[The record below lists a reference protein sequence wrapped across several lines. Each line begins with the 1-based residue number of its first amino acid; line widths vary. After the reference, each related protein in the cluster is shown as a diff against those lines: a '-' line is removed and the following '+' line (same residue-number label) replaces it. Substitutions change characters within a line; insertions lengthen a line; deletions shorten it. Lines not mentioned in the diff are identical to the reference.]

1 MGLQL
6 AVITISL
13 MLAVF
18 CVALDNT
25 IMAVAIP
32 KITDQFHALDD
43 VGWYGSSYLLTTCS
57 FQLLYGKLYTLFSI
71 KWVFLSA
78 LFVFK
83 LGSLIC
89 GVAPDSVTLI
99 VGRAIAGLG
108 SAGIFTG
115 AMVTL
120 AHTVAPAKRPMFF
133 SMLGGMYGIASVAG
147 PLMGGVFTDH
157 ATWRWCFYI
166 NLPLGGVKA
175 IGLLTLLR
183 LPAKPQTQRKS
194 LVATLKGLDPLG
206 TVIFVPAIVCLLLAL
221 QWGGVTYL
229 WSSGRVI
236 ALFVIFALAL
246 LAFVGLQLFLGEDAT
261 VPIGIARQRTIASAS
276 LFGLCIGGSF
286 FTLIYY
292 IPIWVVPSD
301 PQRHRRPLRNQLP
314 PMILSNVVGII
325 VSGALTTA
333 FGYNAPFFLLS
344 SGIMSLGAGLIITFT
359 VDISQAK
366 WVGFLFLYGLGVGFG
381 FQQGGVAAQAV
392 LPLSQVSVGTAIVM
406 FTQMLGGSL
415 FVSVAENIFSKH
427 LIANIAALDIPGL
440 SPEAVVAAGATGFRA
455 LVGAEDLPAVLVAYN
470 DALVKVFQLAL
481 ILGCLSLSGAVG
493 VEWRSIRGKE
503 IDMAA
508 A

>member
-78 LFVFK
+78 LFVFE

-147 PLMGGVFTDH
+147 PLMGGAFTDH

-166 NLPLGGVKA
+166 NLPLGGVTA

-183 LPAKPQTQRKS
+183 LPAKPQTKKKS
-194 LVATLKGLDPLG
+194 LAATLKGLDPLG
-206 TVIFVPAIVCLLLAL
+206 TMIFVPAIVCLLLAL
-221 QWGGVTYL
+221 QWGGVTYP
-229 WSSGRVI
+229 WSNGRVI
-236 ALFVIFALAL
+236 ALFVIFGLAL
-246 LAFVGLQLFLGEDAT
+246 LAFIGLQFFLGEDAT
-261 VPIGIARQRTIASAS
+261 VPIPIARQRTIAAAS

-286 FTLIYY
+286 FTMIYY
-292 IPIWVVPSD
+292 IPIWF
-301 PQRHRRPLRNQLP
+301 QAIRNVSAIRSGIDSL

-325 VSGALTTA
+325 ASGALTTA

-344 SGIMSLGAGLIITFT
+344 SAIMSLGAGLITTFT

-381 FQQGGVAAQAV
+381 FQQGGVSAQAV
-392 LPLSQVSVGTAIVM
+392 LPLARVSVGTAIVM
-406 FTQMLGGSL
+406 FLQILGGSL
-415 FVSVAENIFSKH
+415 FVSVAENIFTKH
-427 LIANIAALDIPGL
+427 LIANIAALEIPGL
-440 SPEAVVAAGATGFRA
+440 SPEAVVGAGATGFRA
-455 LVGAEDLPAVLVAYN
+455 LVSAEDLPAVLVAYN
-470 DALVKVFQLAL
+470 DALAKVFQLAL
-481 ILGCLSLSGAVG
+481 ILGCLSLLGAVG
-493 VEWRSIRGKE
+493 VEWRSMKGKKVE
-503 IDMAA
+503 VAA